1 MSDRSRGYALRIEV
15 AAPPARLWQALTD
28 PALLTEWYAREARVD
43 ARTGGSY
50 RVRLVPN
57 LEREA
62 RIDLFQPPNRLRLI
76 YLPSAQMPAPDGVI
90 VDDFILDDRNGV
102 THLCLLGSGFP
113 RAHEHAEF
121 HRQVRDGW
129 TRALARLKILTERGV
144 AAEQR
149 MVGAAL

>member
-1 MSDRSRGYALRIEV
+1 MSDRSRGYALRLAV
-15 AAPPARLWQALTD
+15 AAPPGRLWQALVD
-28 PALLTEWYAREARVD
+28 PELLTQWYAAEARVD
-43 ARTGGSY
+43 ARLGGSY
-50 RVRLVPN
+50 RVRLVPD

-62 RIDLFQPPNRLRLI
+62 RIDVFQPPSRLRLI
-76 YLPSAQMPAPDGVI
+76 YMPSAQMPAPDGVI
-90 VDDFILDDRNGV
+90 VDDFILDGRNEV

-129 TRALARLKILTERGV
+129 TRALARLKILAERSV

-149 MVGAAL
+149 RMGAAL